1 MSDIF
6 KDKLKR
12 YEKGL
17 LEGEELVEFE
27 KELEKL
33 ELYQNVLEEEDGPSQ
48 LQGLPTKQKTN
59 KILLWSKWKA
69 RFQTAFTALGILL
82 IFIFVTTFLSGL
94 YYTWGDPDRTDVFSD
109 VIDQTM
115 TISDPYGYLGGTSTS
130 VDFFFRMNATRDIS
144 KKIGDERVKV
154 GEMRI
159 PFLFSSMGFPERNM
173 YGTEGD
179 YQATFMDPGTG
190 DGGMSD
196 WNRLSHLPEG
206 TVVTAFISFNKLVD
220 TETIFDHFSNK
231 NFSIIWLA
239 LDTGGEGRDDDYGR
253 MVIDPIGFPPFPIW
267 HDDDM
272 IQESYE
278 EKGTFFNKTVSES
291 YSSPEYEEG
300 DTKVLHEQFMKTMK
314 FLKKHEKMA
323 GKLYTGMNLDVQER
337 MDYLEGNGFKHYGVV
352 VTGPTKEIAKLKKE
366 PLIQTIEIDEVGFWN
381 WNNE

>member
-27 KELEKL
+27 KELEKV
-33 ELYQNVLEEEDGPSQ
+33 ELYQKVLEGEDEPSQ
-48 LQGLPTKQKTN
+48 LQGLPTKQKT
-59 KILLWSKWKA
+59 KRILLWSKWKA
-69 RFQTAFTALGILL
+69 RFQTAFTALGIML
-82 IFIFVTTFLSGL
+82 IFILVTTFLSGL
-94 YYTWGDPDRTDVFSD
+94 YYTWGDPDRTDVFGD
-109 VIDQTM
+109 VIDYTL

-173 YGTEGD
+173 YGIEGD
-179 YQATFMDPGTG
+179 YQATFMYPGMG

-196 WNRLSHLPEG
+196 WNRLSHLPKG

-220 TETIFDHFSNK
+220 TETIFDHFSNN
-231 NFSIIWLA
+231 NFSIVWLA
-239 LDTGGEGRDDDYGR
+239 LDTGVEGKDGNYGG
-253 MVIDPIGFPPFPIW
+253 MVLDPIGFPPFPIW

-272 IQESYE
+272 IQDFYE
-278 EKGTFFNKTVSES
+278 EEGTFFNKTVSES
-291 YSSPEYEEG
+291 YASPEYEEG
-300 DTKVLHEQFMKTMK
+300 DTEVLHEQFMKTMK

-337 MDYLEGNGFKHYGVV
+337 IDYLEGNGFKHYGMV
-352 VTGPTKEIAKLKKE
+352 VTGPTKEIEKLKKE
-366 PLIQTIEIDEVGFWN
+366 PLIQSIEIDEVGFWN
-381 WNNE
+381 WHNE